1 MKLLSSHYDSSGFL
15 SVTIKHYKEYKLPTF
30 HANGIGIPHIEF
42 KGETIALKDIKRCKN
57 HYTTHSGL

>member
-1 MKLLSSHYDSSGFL
+1 MELLSSHYDSSGFL

-42 KGETIALKDIKRCKN
+42 NGKIIALRDIKRCKN
-57 HYTTHSGL
+57 HYTTYNGL